1 MKKTERFKRW
11 LIRKLGGFVIYPDD
25 AHVVIEHIA
34 VRPDKIIAHCIF
46 TQQQLYEV
54 NGNILEIEAQ
64 KKLKEKIAQMLTAS
78 TDHIDLNKTQDAYG
92 NIEYTATLYV
102 INPKY
107 MPHKRKDG

>member
-25 AHVVIEHIA
+25 EHVIIEHNT
-34 VRPDKIIAHCIF
+34 VRPDKITVHCIF

-54 NGNILEIEAQ
+54 NGNVLEIEAQ
-64 KKLKEKIAQMLTAS
+64 KKLKEKIAQMVTAS

-92 NIEYTATLYV
+92 NIEYTATMYV
-102 INPKY
+102 VNPKY
-107 MPHKRKDG
+107 MQHKRKDA